1 MALKIPSHDISIR
14 GQSTNSCST
23 DTTIVTQSQ
32 RCGAGGVSGS
42 KRWVGINSSLMRLSP
57 AAKSGF

>member
-1 MALKIPSHDISIR
+1 MALKIPSRDISIR
-14 GQSTNSCST
+14 GQST
-23 DTTIVTQSQ
+23 DTRIVTQSQ
-32 RCGAGGVSGS
+32 RYGAGGVSGS